1 MTYFL
6 SQTQRRNKRRRSKY
20 RGNLLLSE
28 QSHIHTRDTRH
39 WHKHNDTLLDYDTET
54 SYVIASLRYSVAA
67 TISSLICSAS
77 RHAMYRDS
85 ETTPRDKDVLRST
98 EIAFDTQSTVFG
110 ANDNSRS
117 TATRLNDH
125 CLTSRHVSTISCVYP
140 SISFLWRVAYG

>member
-28 QSHIHTRDTRH
+28 QSHIHTHATRATDT
-39 WHKHNDTLLDYDTET
+39 TLLDYDTET

-140 SISFLWRVAYG
+140 SISFL